1 MSGRTEQREAGTIS
15 TDVETRES
23 MRIHRAGWLLGSLVT
38 LLITAGC
45 GGDNGVKP
53 HVPAPLAEPEGAG
66 SLVIQASATGLD
78 IGAGAFNTD
87 FEAVLTDTLGASV
100 SGTTVAITDDGGT
113 VTLVEEVG
121 TPGTYRASRV
131 GLPSGTLTLD
141 LTAGEAQLLGATVDA
156 PDLHAIT
163 SHGAN
168 DVIQASNPIHLTW
181 SRAAAATEALVETKD
196 YQGAPET
203 DDGTKTIP
211 TPGNPARNDQAI
223 RVTRTNRAVLSGAAP
238 GSTFEASVRNS
249 VEPIVAQ

>member
-1 MSGRTEQREAGTIS
+1 MSGQTDQREAGTIP
-15 TDVETRES
+15 TDVETRDS
-23 MRIHRAGWLLGSLVT
+23 TRIHRAGWLLGSVAT

-53 HVPAPLAEPEGAG
+53 QAPAPLAAAGAG
-66 SLVIQASATGLD
+66 SLVVQASATGLD
-78 IGAGAFNTD
+78 VGAGAFTTD

-100 SGTTVAITDDGGT
+100 SGATVAITDDGGSI
-113 VTLVEEVG
+113 TLVEDVA
-121 TPGTYRASRV
+121 TPGTYRASRA

-141 LTAGEAQLLGATVDA
+141 LTAGEAQLLGATVGA
-156 PDLHAIT
+156 PDLHTIT

-181 SRAAAATEALVETKD
+181 SRAAAATEAVIETKD

-223 RVTRTNRAVLSGAAP
+223 RVTRTNRSILSGAAA
-238 GSTFEASVRNS
+238 GSTFAASVRTS